1 MRSLRADNR
10 RAVWISS
17 LLVTLLLTACAGVE
31 PFEPRDY
38 REEGPERGLLS
49 GADGEFVFYI
59 NLDEKGSASV
69 ESKEEF
75 DNQRE

>member
-1 MRSLRADNR
+1 MRSLRTDNR
-10 RAVWISS
+10 KALWISS

-31 PFEPRDY
+31 PFEPRDL
-38 REEGPERGLLS
+38 REEGPERGMLS

-59 NLDEKGSASV
+59 NLDEKESVSV
-69 ESKEEF
+69 ESKEET